1 MRLSKT
7 PQGRITLIYVTVVV
21 SVIIA
26 FAIYLVGFV
35 SDSSVADLEERLE
48 RQALLVRDLTE
59 GLFDDSPDQT
69 RIQSASVLAA
79 EFSEMRVT
87 VFAAEGTV
95 LADVRN
101 SPDAPVA
108 SASAPEV
115 VSALNSGKSVSAR
128 VETTGG
134 QEHAFVAVPIIFN
147 GETVGVARASRITS
161 EIDSQN
167 VSLVIGII
175 FSSAIVLILS
185 VGLAYFLAQ
194 SASRS
199 MEAAADGARRFA
211 KGDLDYRMDTSSYP
225 GAEELA
231 EAFNQMAST
240 ITDQIRNLTTES
252 NHLSVILDT
261 MADGVI
267 VVNSNG
273 QVELMNLS
281 AEWML
286 ESPNR
291 EADRIQLAEVVRD
304 HEILQLVSEA
314 RATRQTRQAELELV
328 HRRRFLNVIATP
340 LSEGSDEGVLLTLQD
355 VTSLWQVETTRREF
369 VSNVSHELRSPLA
382 AIRAMTETLQDGAL
396 NDTDTAQDFLTR
408 ILNDTQRMTTMVN
421 ELLELS
427 RLESGQAPIH
437 LAPVSLESVVAEIE
451 SRFDVSPDHE
461 RLKLET
467 NVPDGIPL
475 VMGEADKLNQ
485 VLANLVENAVKVT
498 GDGGLISISANATD
512 RWVEVKVSDN
522 GIGIAREHLPHV
534 FERFYKVD
542 RSRRDGGTGLGLAI
556 AKHLVQAHGGDIKVE
571 SVEGEGSAFSFTLP
585 RASRA
590 CGKRSSWD
598 SFKASPSGCPLAPR
612 VS

>member
-59 GLFDDSPDQT
+59 GLFDDSPDQA

-95 LADVRN
+95 LADVGN
-101 SPDAPVA
+101 SPGAPVA

-128 VETTGG
+128 AETTGG

-147 GETVGVARASRITS
+147 GETVGVARASRTTS

-211 KGDLDYRMDTSSYP
+211 NGDLDYRMDTSSYP

-252 NHLSVILDT
+252 NQLSVILDT

-314 RATRQTRQAELELV
+314 RRTRQTRQAELELV

-556 AKHLVQAHGGDIKVE
+556 VKHLVQAHGGDIKVE

-585 RASRA
+585 RAS
-590 CGKRSSWD
+590 
-598 SFKASPSGCPLAPR
+598 
-612 VS
+612 

>member
-1 MRLSKT
+1 
-7 PQGRITLIYVTVVV
+7 
-21 SVIIA
+21 
-26 FAIYLVGFV
+26 
-35 SDSSVADLEERLE
+35 
-48 RQALLVRDLTE
+48 
-59 GLFDDSPDQT
+59 
-69 RIQSASVLAA
+69 
-79 EFSEMRVT
+79 
-87 VFAAEGTV
+87 
-95 LADVRN
+95 
-101 SPDAPVA
+101 
-108 SASAPEV
+108 
-115 VSALNSGKSVSAR
+115 
-128 VETTGG
+128 
-134 QEHAFVAVPIIFN
+134 
-147 GETVGVARASRITS
+147 
-161 EIDSQN
+161 
-167 VSLVIGII
+167 
-175 FSSAIVLILS
+175 
-185 VGLAYFLAQ
+185 
-194 SASRS
+194 
-199 MEAAADGARRFA
+199 
-211 KGDLDYRMDTSSYP
+211 
-225 GAEELA
+225 
-231 EAFNQMAST
+231 MAST
-240 ITDQIRNLTTES
+240 ITGQIRNLTTES
-252 NHLSVILDT
+252 NQLSVILDT

-267 VVNSNG
+267 VVKSNG

-291 EADRIQLAEVVRD
+291 EADRIELAEVVRD

-314 RATRQTRQAELELV
+314 IRTRQTRQAELELV

-427 RLESGQAPIH
+427 RLESGQAPLH

-467 NVPDGIPL
+467 NVPGGIPL

-571 SVEGEGSAFSFTLP
+571 SVEREGSTFSFTLP
-585 RASRA
+585 RAS
-590 CGKRSSWD
+590 
-598 SFKASPSGCPLAPR
+598 
-612 VS
+612 

>member
-7 PQGRITLIYVTVVV
+7 SQGRITLIYVTVVV

-26 FAIYLVGFV
+26 FAIYLIGFV
-35 SDSSVADLEERLE
+35 NDSSAADLEERLE
-48 RQALLVRDLTE
+48 RQALLVRDLTAR
-59 GLFDDSPDQT
+59 LFDDSPDQA

-95 LADVRN
+95 LADVGN

-128 VETTGG
+128 AETTGG

-194 SASRS
+194 RASRS

-211 KGDLDYRMDTSSYP
+211 NGDLDYRMDTSSYP

-252 NHLSVILDT
+252 NQLSVILDT

-304 HEILQLVSEA
+304 HGILQLVSDA
-314 RATRQTRQAELELV
+314 KATRQTRQAELELV

-421 ELLELS
+421 DLLVLS

-556 AKHLVQAHGGDIKVE
+556 VKHLVQAHGGDIKVE

-585 RASRA
+585 RAS
-590 CGKRSSWD
+590 
-598 SFKASPSGCPLAPR
+598 
-612 VS
+612 

>member
-1 MRLSKT
+1 
-7 PQGRITLIYVTVVV
+7 VTVVV

-59 GLFDDSPDQT
+59 GLFDDSPDQA

-95 LADVRN
+95 LADVGN
-101 SPDAPVA
+101 SPGAPVA

-147 GETVGVARASRITS
+147 GETVGVARASRTTS

-211 KGDLDYRMDTSSYP
+211 NGDLDYRMDTSSYP

-252 NHLSVILDT
+252 NQLSVILDT

-314 RATRQTRQAELELV
+314 RRTRQTRQAELELV
-328 HRRRFLNVIATP
+328 HRRRFLNVIVTP

-585 RASRA
+585 RAS
-590 CGKRSSWD
+590 
-598 SFKASPSGCPLAPR
+598 
-612 VS
+612 

>member
-35 SDSSVADLEERLE
+35 SDSSGADLEERLE

-59 GLFDDSPDQT
+59 GLFDDSPDQA

-95 LADVRN
+95 LADVGN

-147 GETVGVARASRITS
+147 GETVGVARASRTTS

-194 SASRS
+194 RASRS

-211 KGDLDYRMDTSSYP
+211 NGDLDYRMDTSSYP

-252 NHLSVILDT
+252 NQLSVILDT

-314 RATRQTRQAELELV
+314 RRTRQTRQAELELV
-328 HRRRFLNVIATP
+328 HRRRFLNVIVTP

-437 LAPVSLESVVAEIE
+437 LAPVSLASVVAEIE
-451 SRFDVSPDHE
+451 SRFDVSPGHE

-585 RASRA
+585 RAS
-590 CGKRSSWD
+590 
-598 SFKASPSGCPLAPR
+598 
-612 VS
+612 

>member
-59 GLFDDSPDQT
+59 GLFDDSPDQA

-95 LADVRN
+95 LADVGN

-147 GETVGVARASRITS
+147 GETVGVARASRTTS

-355 VTSLWQVETTRREF
+355 VTRLWQVETTRREF

-556 AKHLVQAHGGDIKVE
+556 VKHLVQAHGGDIKVE

-585 RASRA
+585 RAS
-590 CGKRSSWD
+590 
-598 SFKASPSGCPLAPR
+598 
-612 VS
+612 

>member
-59 GLFDDSPDQT
+59 GLFDDSPDQA

-95 LADVRN
+95 LADVGN
-101 SPDAPVA
+101 SPGAPVA

-147 GETVGVARASRITS
+147 GETVGVARASRTTS

-211 KGDLDYRMDTSSYP
+211 NGDLDYRMDTSSYP

-355 VTSLWQVETTRREF
+355 VTRLWQVETTRREF

-585 RASRA
+585 RAS
-590 CGKRSSWD
+590 
-598 SFKASPSGCPLAPR
+598 
-612 VS
+612 

>member
-7 PQGRITLIYVTVVV
+7 SQGRITLIYVTVVV

-35 SDSSVADLEERLE
+35 SDSSGADLEERLE

-59 GLFDDSPDQT
+59 GLFDDSPDQA

-147 GETVGVARASRITS
+147 GETVGVARASRTTS

-211 KGDLDYRMDTSSYP
+211 NGDLDYRMDTSSYP

-252 NHLSVILDT
+252 NQLSVILDT

-314 RATRQTRQAELELV
+314 RRTRQTRQAELELV
-328 HRRRFLNVIATP
+328 HRRRFLNVIVTP

-355 VTSLWQVETTRREF
+355 VTRLWQVETTRREF

-437 LAPVSLESVVAEIE
+437 LAPVSLASVVAEIE
-451 SRFDVSPDHE
+451 SRFDVSPGHE

-556 AKHLVQAHGGDIKVE
+556 VKHLVQAHGGDIKVE

-585 RASRA
+585 RAS
-590 CGKRSSWD
+590 
-598 SFKASPSGCPLAPR
+598 
-612 VS
+612 

>member
-7 PQGRITLIYVTVVV
+7 PQGRITLIFVTVVV

-35 SDSSVADLEERLE
+35 SGPSAADLEERLE
-48 RQALLVRDLTE
+48 RQALLVRDLTAR
-59 GLFDDSPDQT
+59 LFDDSPDQA
-69 RIQSASVLAA
+69 RIQSTSVLAA

-95 LADVRN
+95 LADVGK

-128 VETTGG
+128 AKTTGG
-134 QEHAFVAVPIIFN
+134 HEHAFVAVPIIFN
-147 GETVGVARASRITS
+147 GETVGVARASRTTS

-175 FSSAIVLILS
+175 FSSAIVLILA

-199 MEAAADGARRFA
+199 MESAADGARRFA
-211 KGDLDYRMDTSSYP
+211 NGDLDYRMDTSSYP
-225 GAEELA
+225 AAEELA

-252 NHLSVILDT
+252 NQLSVILDT

-267 VVNSNG
+267 VVKSHG

-291 EADRIQLAEVVRD
+291 EADRIELAEVVRD

-427 RLESGQAPIH
+427 RLESGQAPLH

-467 NVPDGIPL
+467 NVPGGIPL

-571 SVEGEGSAFSFTLP
+571 SVEREGSTFSFTLP
-585 RASRA
+585 RAS
-590 CGKRSSWD
+590 
-598 SFKASPSGCPLAPR
+598 
-612 VS
+612 

>member
-59 GLFDDSPDQT
+59 GLFDDSPDQA
-69 RIQSASVLAA
+69 RIQSASVMAA

-95 LADVRN
+95 LADVGN
-101 SPDAPVA
+101 SPGAPVA

-147 GETVGVARASRITS
+147 GETVGVARASRTTS

-211 KGDLDYRMDTSSYP
+211 NGDLDYRMDTSSYP

-355 VTSLWQVETTRREF
+355 VTRLWQVETTRREF

-585 RASRA
+585 RAS
-590 CGKRSSWD
+590 
-598 SFKASPSGCPLAPR
+598 
-612 VS
+612 

>member
-35 SDSSVADLEERLE
+35 SDSSGADLEERLE

-59 GLFDDSPDQT
+59 GLFDDSPDQA

-95 LADVRN
+95 LADVGN
-101 SPDAPVA
+101 SPGAPVA

-147 GETVGVARASRITS
+147 GETVGVARASRTTS

-211 KGDLDYRMDTSSYP
+211 NGDLDYRMDTSSYP

-252 NHLSVILDT
+252 NQLSVILDT

-585 RASRA
+585 RAS
-590 CGKRSSWD
+590 
-598 SFKASPSGCPLAPR
+598 
-612 VS
+612 

>member
-7 PQGRITLIYVTVVV
+7 SQGRITLIYVTVVV

-35 SDSSVADLEERLE
+35 NDSSAADLEERLE
-48 RQALLVRDLTE
+48 RQALLVRDLTAR
-59 GLFDDSPDQT
+59 LFDDSPDQA

-95 LADVRN
+95 LADVGN

-128 VETTGG
+128 AETTGG

-194 SASRS
+194 RASRS

-211 KGDLDYRMDTSSYP
+211 NGDLDYRMDTSSYP

-252 NHLSVILDT
+252 NQLSVILDT

-304 HEILQLVSEA
+304 DGILQLVSEA

-556 AKHLVQAHGGDIKVE
+556 VKHLVQAHGGDIKVE

-585 RASRA
+585 RAS
-590 CGKRSSWD
+590 
-598 SFKASPSGCPLAPR
+598 
-612 VS
+612 

>member
-1 MRLSKT
+1 MRLSRT

-26 FAIYLVGFV
+26 FAIYLIGFV
-35 SDSSVADLEERLE
+35 SDSSADDLEEQLE
-48 RQALLVRDLTE
+48 RQALLVRDLTAR
-59 GLFDDSPDQT
+59 LFDDSPDQA

-95 LADVRN
+95 LADVGN
-101 SPDAPVA
+101 SPGAPVA
-108 SASAPEV
+108 SASASEV

-128 VETTGG
+128 AETTGG
-134 QEHAFVAVPIIFN
+134 HEHAFVAVPIIFN
-147 GETVGVARASRITS
+147 GETVGVARTSRATS

-211 KGDLDYRMDTSSYP
+211 NGDLDYRMDTSSYLA
-225 GAEELA
+225 AEELA

-252 NHLSVILDT
+252 NQLSVILDT

-314 RATRQTRQAELELV
+314 IRTRQTRQAELELV

-355 VTSLWQVETTRREF
+355 VTRLWQVETTRREF

-461 RLKLET
+461 RLNLET

-571 SVEGEGSAFSFTLP
+571 SVEGEGSAFSFTLL
-585 RASRA
+585 RAS
-590 CGKRSSWD
+590 
-598 SFKASPSGCPLAPR
+598 
-612 VS
+612 

>member
-59 GLFDDSPDQT
+59 GLFDDSPDQA

-147 GETVGVARASRITS
+147 GETVGVARASRTTS

-211 KGDLDYRMDTSSYP
+211 NGDLDYRMDTSSYP

-314 RATRQTRQAELELV
+314 RRTRQTRQAELELV

-451 SRFDVSPDHE
+451 SRFDVSPGHE

-585 RASRA
+585 RAS
-590 CGKRSSWD
+590 
-598 SFKASPSGCPLAPR
+598 
-612 VS
+612 

>member
-59 GLFDDSPDQT
+59 GLFDDSPDQA

-95 LADVRN
+95 LADVGN
-101 SPDAPVA
+101 SPGAPVA

-134 QEHAFVAVPIIFN
+134 QEHAFVAVPIIVN
-147 GETVGVARASRITS
+147 GETVGVARASRTTS

-355 VTSLWQVETTRREF
+355 VTRLWQVETTRREF

-396 NDTDTAQDFLTR
+396 NDADTAQDFLTR

-585 RASRA
+585 RAS
-590 CGKRSSWD
+590 
-598 SFKASPSGCPLAPR
+598 
-612 VS
+612 

>member
-35 SDSSVADLEERLE
+35 SDSSGADLEERLE

-59 GLFDDSPDQT
+59 GLFDDSPDQA

-95 LADVRN
+95 LADVGN

-147 GETVGVARASRITS
+147 GETVGVARASRTTS

-211 KGDLDYRMDTSSYP
+211 NGDLDYRMDTSSYP

-252 NHLSVILDT
+252 NQLSVILDT

-556 AKHLVQAHGGDIKVE
+556 VKHLVQAHGGDIKVE

-585 RASRA
+585 RAS
-590 CGKRSSWD
+590 
-598 SFKASPSGCPLAPR
+598 
-612 VS
+612 

>member
-59 GLFDDSPDQT
+59 GLFDDSPDQA

-95 LADVRN
+95 LADVGN
-101 SPDAPVA
+101 SPGAPVA

-115 VSALNSGKSVSAR
+115 VSALNSGKSISAR

-134 QEHAFVAVPIIFN
+134 QEHAFVAVPIIVN
-147 GETVGVARASRITS
+147 GETVGVARASRTTS

-211 KGDLDYRMDTSSYP
+211 NGDLDYRMDTSSYP

-355 VTSLWQVETTRREF
+355 VTRLWQVETTRREF

-585 RASRA
+585 RAS
-590 CGKRSSWD
+590 
-598 SFKASPSGCPLAPR
+598 
-612 VS
+612 

>member
-35 SDSSVADLEERLE
+35 SDSSGADLEERLE

-59 GLFDDSPDQT
+59 GLFDDSPDQA
-69 RIQSASVLAA
+69 RIQSASVMAA

-95 LADVRN
+95 LADVGN

-147 GETVGVARASRITS
+147 GETVGVARASRTTS

-211 KGDLDYRMDTSSYP
+211 NGDLDYRMDTSSYP

-355 VTSLWQVETTRREF
+355 VTRLWQVETTRREF

-396 NDTDTAQDFLTR
+396 YDTDTAQDFLTR

-585 RASRA
+585 RAS
-590 CGKRSSWD
+590 
-598 SFKASPSGCPLAPR
+598 
-612 VS
+612 

>member
-35 SDSSVADLEERLE
+35 SDSSGADLEERLE

-59 GLFDDSPDQT
+59 GLFDDSPDQA

-128 VETTGG
+128 AETTGG
-134 QEHAFVAVPIIFN
+134 HEHAFVAVPIIFN
-147 GETVGVARASRITS
+147 GETVGVARASRTTS

-175 FSSAIVLILS
+175 FSSAIVLILA

-199 MEAAADGARRFA
+199 MESAADGARRFA
-211 KGDLDYRMDTSSYP
+211 NGDLDYRMDTSSYP
-225 GAEELA
+225 AAEELA
-231 EAFNQMAST
+231 ESFNQMAST

-252 NHLSVILDT
+252 NQLSVILDT

-314 RATRQTRQAELELV
+314 RRTRQTRQAELELV

-355 VTSLWQVETTRREF
+355 VTRLWQVETTRREF

-437 LAPVSLESVVAEIE
+437 LAPVSLESVVTEIE

-542 RSRRDGGTGLGLAI
+542 RSRRDGGIGLGLAI

-585 RASRA
+585 RAS
-590 CGKRSSWD
+590 
-598 SFKASPSGCPLAPR
+598 
-612 VS
+612 

>member
-1 MRLSKT
+1 MRLSRT

-26 FAIYLVGFV
+26 FAIYLIGFV
-35 SDSSVADLEERLE
+35 SDSSADDLEEQLE
-48 RQALLVRDLTE
+48 RQALLVRDLTAR
-59 GLFDDSPDQT
+59 LFDDSPDQA

-95 LADVRN
+95 LADVGN
-101 SPDAPVA
+101 FPGAPVA
-108 SASAPEV
+108 SDSAPEV

-128 VETTGG
+128 AETTGG
-134 QEHAFVAVPIIFN
+134 HEHAFVAVPIIFN
-147 GETVGVARASRITS
+147 GETVGVARTSRATS

-199 MEAAADGARRFA
+199 IEAAADGARRFA
-211 KGDLDYRMDTSSYP
+211 NGDLDYRMDTSSYLA
-225 GAEELA
+225 AEELA

-252 NHLSVILDT
+252 NQLSVILDT

-314 RATRQTRQAELELV
+314 IRTRQTRQAELELV

-355 VTSLWQVETTRREF
+355 VTRLWQVETTRREF

-461 RLKLET
+461 RLNLET

-571 SVEGEGSAFSFTLP
+571 SVEGEGSAFSFTLL
-585 RASRA
+585 RAS
-590 CGKRSSWD
+590 
-598 SFKASPSGCPLAPR
+598 
-612 VS
+612 

>member
-35 SDSSVADLEERLE
+35 SDSSGADLEERLE

-59 GLFDDSPDQT
+59 GLFDDSPDQA

-128 VETTGG
+128 AETTGG

-147 GETVGVARASRITS
+147 GETVGVARASRTTS

-211 KGDLDYRMDTSSYP
+211 NGDLDYRMDTSSYP

-252 NHLSVILDT
+252 NQLSVILDT

-314 RATRQTRQAELELV
+314 RRTRQTRQAELELV

-437 LAPVSLESVVAEIE
+437 LAPVSLASVVAEIE
-451 SRFDVSPDHE
+451 SRFDVSPGHE

-556 AKHLVQAHGGDIKVE
+556 VKHLVQAHGGDIKVE

-585 RASRA
+585 RAS
-590 CGKRSSWD
+590 
-598 SFKASPSGCPLAPR
+598 
-612 VS
+612 

>member
-1 MRLSKT
+1 MRLSRT

-26 FAIYLVGFV
+26 FAIYLIGFV
-35 SDSSVADLEERLE
+35 NDSSAADLEERLE
-48 RQALLVRDLTE
+48 RQALLVRDLTAR
-59 GLFDDSPDQT
+59 LFDDSPDQA

-95 LADVRN
+95 LADVGN

-128 VETTGG
+128 AETTGG

-211 KGDLDYRMDTSSYP
+211 NGDLDYRMDTSSYP

-252 NHLSVILDT
+252 NQLSVILDT

-304 HEILQLVSEA
+304 HGILQLVSEA
-314 RATRQTRQAELELV
+314 KATRQTRQAELELV

-556 AKHLVQAHGGDIKVE
+556 VKHLVQAHGGDIKVE

-585 RASRA
+585 RAS
-590 CGKRSSWD
+590 
-598 SFKASPSGCPLAPR
+598 
-612 VS
+612 

>member
-35 SDSSVADLEERLE
+35 SDSSGADLEERLE

-59 GLFDDSPDQT
+59 GLFDDSPDQA

-95 LADVRN
+95 LADVGN

-134 QEHAFVAVPIIFN
+134 QEHAFVAVPIIVN
-147 GETVGVARASRITS
+147 GETVGVARASRTTS

-211 KGDLDYRMDTSSYP
+211 NGDLDYRMDTSSYP

-355 VTSLWQVETTRREF
+355 VTRLWQVETTRREF

-396 NDTDTAQDFLTR
+396 NDTDAAQDFLTR

-585 RASRA
+585 RAS
-590 CGKRSSWD
+590 
-598 SFKASPSGCPLAPR
+598 
-612 VS
+612 

>member
-7 PQGRITLIYVTVVV
+7 SQGRITLIYVTVVV

-26 FAIYLVGFV
+26 FAIYLIGFV
-35 SDSSVADLEERLE
+35 NDSSAADLEERLE
-48 RQALLVRDLTE
+48 RQALLVRDLTAR
-59 GLFDDSPDQT
+59 LFDDSPDQA

-95 LADVRN
+95 LADVGN

-194 SASRS
+194 RASRS

-211 KGDLDYRMDTSSYP
+211 NGDLDYRMDTSSYP

-252 NHLSVILDT
+252 NQLSVILDT

-304 HEILQLVSEA
+304 HGILQLVSEA

-421 ELLELS
+421 DLLVLS

-556 AKHLVQAHGGDIKVE
+556 VKHLVQAHGGDIKVE

-585 RASRA
+585 RAS
-590 CGKRSSWD
+590 
-598 SFKASPSGCPLAPR
+598 
-612 VS
+612 

>member
-59 GLFDDSPDQT
+59 GLFDDSPDQA

-95 LADVRN
+95 LADVGN
-101 SPDAPVA
+101 SPGAPVA

-147 GETVGVARASRITS
+147 GETVGVARASRTTS

-211 KGDLDYRMDTSSYP
+211 NGDLDYRMDTSSYP

-252 NHLSVILDT
+252 NQLSVILDT

-355 VTSLWQVETTRREF
+355 VTRLWQVETTRREF

-437 LAPVSLESVVAEIE
+437 LAPVSLASVVAEIE

-556 AKHLVQAHGGDIKVE
+556 VKHLVQAHGGDIKVE

-585 RASRA
+585 RAS
-590 CGKRSSWD
+590 
-598 SFKASPSGCPLAPR
+598 
-612 VS
+612 

>member
-59 GLFDDSPDQT
+59 GLFDDSPDQA

-95 LADVRN
+95 LADVGN
-101 SPDAPVA
+101 SPGAPVA

-147 GETVGVARASRITS
+147 GETVGVARASRTTS

-211 KGDLDYRMDTSSYP
+211 NGDLDYRMDTSSYP

-314 RATRQTRQAELELV
+314 RRTRQTRQAELELV

-355 VTSLWQVETTRREF
+355 VTRLWQVETTRREF

-585 RASRA
+585 RAS
-590 CGKRSSWD
+590 
-598 SFKASPSGCPLAPR
+598 
-612 VS
+612 

>member
-59 GLFDDSPDQT
+59 GLFDDSPDQA

-95 LADVRN
+95 LADVGN
-101 SPDAPVA
+101 SPGAPVA

-147 GETVGVARASRITS
+147 GETVGVARASRTTS

-211 KGDLDYRMDTSSYP
+211 NGDLNYRMDTSSYP

-355 VTSLWQVETTRREF
+355 VTRLWQVETTRREF

-396 NDTDTAQDFLTR
+396 NDTDAAQDFLTR

-585 RASRA
+585 RAS
-590 CGKRSSWD
+590 
-598 SFKASPSGCPLAPR
+598 
-612 VS
+612 

>member
-26 FAIYLVGFV
+26 FAIYLIGFV
-35 SDSSVADLEERLE
+35 NDSSAADLEERLE
-48 RQALLVRDLTE
+48 RQALLVRDLTAR
-59 GLFDDSPDQT
+59 LFDDSPDQA

-95 LADVRN
+95 LADVGN

-128 VETTGG
+128 AETTGG

-194 SASRS
+194 RASRS

-211 KGDLDYRMDTSSYP
+211 NGDLDYRMDTSSYP

-252 NHLSVILDT
+252 NQLSVILDT

-304 HEILQLVSEA
+304 HGILQLVSEA

-421 ELLELS
+421 DLLVLS

-556 AKHLVQAHGGDIKVE
+556 VKHLVQAHGGDIKVE

-585 RASRA
+585 RAS
-590 CGKRSSWD
+590 
-598 SFKASPSGCPLAPR
+598 
-612 VS
+612 

>member
-35 SDSSVADLEERLE
+35 SDSSGADLEERLE

-59 GLFDDSPDQT
+59 GLFDDSPDQA
-69 RIQSASVLAA
+69 RIQSASVMAA

-95 LADVRN
+95 LADVGN
-101 SPDAPVA
+101 SPGAPVA

-147 GETVGVARASRITS
+147 GETVGVARASRTTS

-211 KGDLDYRMDTSSYP
+211 NGDLNYRMDTSSYP

-355 VTSLWQVETTRREF
+355 VTRLWQVETTRREF

-585 RASRA
+585 RAS
-590 CGKRSSWD
+590 
-598 SFKASPSGCPLAPR
+598 
-612 VS
+612 

>member
-1 MRLSKT
+1 
-7 PQGRITLIYVTVVV
+7 VTVVV

-26 FAIYLVGFV
+26 FAIYLIGFV
-35 SDSSVADLEERLE
+35 NDSSAADLEERLE
-48 RQALLVRDLTE
+48 RQALLVRDLTAR
-59 GLFDDSPDQT
+59 LFDDSPDQA

-95 LADVRN
+95 LADVGN

-128 VETTGG
+128 AETTGG

-211 KGDLDYRMDTSSYP
+211 NGDLDYRMDTSSYP

-252 NHLSVILDT
+252 NQLSVILDT

-421 ELLELS
+421 DLLVLS

-475 VMGEADKLNQ
+475 VMGEADKLHQ

-556 AKHLVQAHGGDIKVE
+556 VKHLVQAHGGDIKVE

-585 RASRA
+585 RAS
-590 CGKRSSWD
+590 
-598 SFKASPSGCPLAPR
+598 
-612 VS
+612 

>member
-59 GLFDDSPDQT
+59 GLFDDSPDQA

-95 LADVRN
+95 LADVGN
-101 SPDAPVA
+101 SPGAPVA

-134 QEHAFVAVPIIFN
+134 QEHAFVAVPIIVN
-147 GETVGVARASRITS
+147 GETVGVARASRTTS

-211 KGDLDYRMDTSSYP
+211 NGDLDYRMDTSSYP

-355 VTSLWQVETTRREF
+355 VTRLWQVETTRREF

-585 RASRA
+585 RAS
-590 CGKRSSWD
+590 
-598 SFKASPSGCPLAPR
+598 
-612 VS
+612 

>member
-1 MRLSKT
+1 MRLSRT

-26 FAIYLVGFV
+26 FAIYLIGFV
-35 SDSSVADLEERLE
+35 SDSSADDLEEQLE
-48 RQALLVRDLTE
+48 RQALLVRDLTAR
-59 GLFDDSPDQT
+59 LFDDSPDQA

-95 LADVRN
+95 LADVGN
-101 SPDAPVA
+101 SPGAPVA

-128 VETTGG
+128 AETTDGH
-134 QEHAFVAVPIIFN
+134 EHAFVAVPIIFN
-147 GETVGVARASRITS
+147 GETVGVARASRTTS

-175 FSSAIVLILS
+175 FSSAIVLILA

-194 SASRS
+194 NASRS
-199 MEAAADGARRFA
+199 MESAADGARRFA
-211 KGDLDYRMDTSSYP
+211 NGDLDYRMDTSSYP
-225 GAEELA
+225 AAEELA

-252 NHLSVILDT
+252 NQLSVILDT

-314 RATRQTRQAELELV
+314 RATRLTRQAELELV

-355 VTSLWQVETTRREF
+355 VTRLWQVETTRREF

-461 RLKLET
+461 RLNLET

-512 RWVEVKVSDN
+512 RWVEVQVSDN

-571 SVEGEGSAFSFTLP
+571 SVEGEGSAFSFTLL
-585 RASRA
+585 RAS
-590 CGKRSSWD
+590 
-598 SFKASPSGCPLAPR
+598 
-612 VS
+612 

>member
-59 GLFDDSPDQT
+59 GLFDDSPDQA

-95 LADVRN
+95 LADVGN
-101 SPDAPVA
+101 YPGAPVA

-134 QEHAFVAVPIIFN
+134 QEHAFAAVPIIFN
-147 GETVGVARASRITS
+147 GETVGVARASRTTS

-211 KGDLDYRMDTSSYP
+211 NGDLDYRMDTSSYP

-252 NHLSVILDT
+252 NQLSVILDT

-314 RATRQTRQAELELV
+314 RRTRQTRQAELELV

-396 NDTDTAQDFLTR
+396 NDADTAQDFLTR

-467 NVPDGIPL
+467 NVSDGIPL

-556 AKHLVQAHGGDIKVE
+556 VKHLVQAHGGDIKVE

-585 RASRA
+585 RAS
-590 CGKRSSWD
+590 
-598 SFKASPSGCPLAPR
+598 
-612 VS
+612 

>member
-1 MRLSKT
+1 MRLSRT

-26 FAIYLVGFV
+26 FAIYLIGFV
-35 SDSSVADLEERLE
+35 SDSGAADLEERLE
-48 RQALLVRDLTE
+48 RQALLVRDLTAR
-59 GLFDDSPDQT
+59 LFDDSPDQA

-95 LADVRN
+95 LADVGN
-101 SPDAPVA
+101 FPGAPVA
-108 SASAPEV
+108 SDSAPEV

-128 VETTGG
+128 AETTGG
-134 QEHAFVAVPIIFN
+134 HEHAFVAVPIIFN
-147 GETVGVARASRITS
+147 GETVGVARTSRTIS
-161 EIDSQN
+161 EIDGQN

-211 KGDLDYRMDTSSYP
+211 NGDLDYRMDTSSYLA
-225 GAEELA
+225 AEELA

-252 NHLSVILDT
+252 NQLSVILDT

-314 RATRQTRQAELELV
+314 IRTRQTRQAELELV

-355 VTSLWQVETTRREF
+355 VTRLWQVETTRREF

-461 RLKLET
+461 RLNLET

-571 SVEGEGSAFSFTLP
+571 SVEGEGSAFSFTLL
-585 RASRA
+585 RAS
-590 CGKRSSWD
+590 
-598 SFKASPSGCPLAPR
+598 
-612 VS
+612 

>member
-26 FAIYLVGFV
+26 FSIYLVGFV
-35 SDSSVADLEERLE
+35 SDSSGADLEERLE

-59 GLFDDSPDQT
+59 GLFDDSPDQA

-95 LADVRN
+95 LADVGN

-147 GETVGVARASRITS
+147 GETVGVARASRTTS

-211 KGDLDYRMDTSSYP
+211 NGDLDYRMDTSSYP

-252 NHLSVILDT
+252 NQLSVILDT

-314 RATRQTRQAELELV
+314 RRTRQTRQAELELV

-556 AKHLVQAHGGDIKVE
+556 VKHLVQAHGGDIKVE

-585 RASRA
+585 RAS
-590 CGKRSSWD
+590 
-598 SFKASPSGCPLAPR
+598 
-612 VS
+612 

>member
-35 SDSSVADLEERLE
+35 SDPSAADLEERLE
-48 RQALLVRDLTE
+48 RQALLVRDLTAR
-59 GLFDDSPDQT
+59 LFDDSPDQA

-79 EFSEMRVT
+79 KFSEMRVT

-95 LADVRN
+95 LADVGN

-115 VSALNSGKSVSAR
+115 VSVLNSGKSVSAR
-128 VETTGG
+128 AKTTGG
-134 QEHAFVAVPIIFN
+134 HEHAFVAVPIIFN
-147 GETVGVARASRITS
+147 GETVGVARASRTTS

-175 FSSAIVLILS
+175 FSSAIVLILA

-199 MEAAADGARRFA
+199 MESAADGARRFA
-211 KGDLDYRMDTSSYP
+211 NGDLDYRMDTSSYP
-225 GAEELA
+225 AVEELA

-252 NHLSVILDT
+252 NQLSVILDT

-437 LAPVSLESVVAEIE
+437 LAPVSLESVVTEIE

-475 VMGEADKLNQ
+475 VIGEADKLNQ

-512 RWVEVKVSDN
+512 RWVEVQVSDN

-571 SVEGEGSAFSFTLP
+571 SVEGEGSTFSFTLP
-585 RASRA
+585 RAS
-590 CGKRSSWD
+590 
-598 SFKASPSGCPLAPR
+598 
-612 VS
+612 

>member
-7 PQGRITLIYVTVVV
+7 SQGRITLIYVTVVV

-26 FAIYLVGFV
+26 FAIYLIGFV
-35 SDSSVADLEERLE
+35 NDSSAADLEERLE
-48 RQALLVRDLTE
+48 RQALLVRDLTAR
-59 GLFDDSPDQT
+59 LFDDSPDQA

-95 LADVRN
+95 LADVGN

-128 VETTGG
+128 AETTGG

-194 SASRS
+194 RASRS

-211 KGDLDYRMDTSSYP
+211 NGDLDYRMDTSSYP

-252 NHLSVILDT
+252 NQLSVILDT

-304 HEILQLVSEA
+304 HGILQLVSEA

-396 NDTDTAQDFLTR
+396 NDTDTAHDFLTR

-421 ELLELS
+421 DLLVLS

-556 AKHLVQAHGGDIKVE
+556 VKHLVQAHGGDIKVE

-585 RASRA
+585 RAS
-590 CGKRSSWD
+590 
-598 SFKASPSGCPLAPR
+598 
-612 VS
+612 

>member
-7 PQGRITLIYVTVVV
+7 SQGRITLIYVTVVV

-26 FAIYLVGFV
+26 FAIYLIGFV
-35 SDSSVADLEERLE
+35 NDSSAADLEERLE
-48 RQALLVRDLTE
+48 RQALLVRDLTAR
-59 GLFDDSPDQT
+59 LFDDSPDQA

-95 LADVRN
+95 LADVGN

-128 VETTGG
+128 AETTGG

-194 SASRS
+194 RASRS

-211 KGDLDYRMDTSSYP
+211 NGDLDYRMDTSSYP

-252 NHLSVILDT
+252 NQLSVILDT

-556 AKHLVQAHGGDIKVE
+556 VKHLVQAHGGDIKVE

-585 RASRA
+585 RAS
-590 CGKRSSWD
+590 
-598 SFKASPSGCPLAPR
+598 
-612 VS
+612 